1 MLTGDCRGHG
11 GAGVGELVG
20 GGGAGSRTAA
30 AAETI
35 TINPS
40 YLYFNFY
47 LDTLKAGYG
56 YFNVFFFLHNLPLC
70 SLANND

>member
-1 MLTGDCRGHG
+1 MSCVQSSLEALMLTGDCRGHG

-35 TINPS
+35 TINSS
-40 YLYFNFY
+40 YLNTSTFI
-47 LDTLKAGYG
+47 
-56 YFNVFFFLHNLPLC
+56 
-70 SLANND
+70 